1 MLAAS
6 LPRLHRVTLLCL
18 CACSPRRNSPRR
30 NSPSPD
36 AMRMLRDA
44 LPPANV
50 IMMAGPTAQQKVE
63 SVMDLLGGVAAAPP
77 ASARHYGHSST
88 TSIPTGADSPQGRH
102 SPHLGLE
109 AVTVYADSWE
119 QQQGQEEE
127 WEGAAGAHYGRS
139 NAASKGGSQQ
149 AGADA
154 GHVAAL
160 GSDTVLGMPAYMPA
174 LGMPVGTEAASC
186 RNSSEADDSE
196 EPSSGVDAEGGAGN
210 GSIVIRLTAGQQLEK
225 TSAHDT
231 AVSASPATAAPAADK
246 VSGKG
251 QAAHS
256 GQKEVLEPQ
265 LLLAAL
271 KLTPVQ
277 AQQGLEEGRSRVSA
291 NGTAPQ
297 SAAVAAVRGSSSSG
311 MAPGTP
317 VMGSLGGSGVSGG
330 GGNISPFA
338 KPGLS
343 PMRDDSAAGIHAR
356 GTKPSAE
363 GSPLAHKPVASSP
376 LSRSQQQ
383 GTHDPHNPSP
393 KGHAIPATAV
403 GKDCDNH
410 NSSSSPDATLQ
421 DLAQHWGCAGDKVA
435 QQLRAAGLQTV
446 PAYFYAAADARSPP
460 PAIETVKRPSS
471 YSQKYQQRLS
481 NSAGSDR
488 GKQVRSV
495 QKCAYGGHALAT
507 CMQTIVGWH
516 VCWCR
521 VILQLFAV

>member
-1 MLAAS
+1 L
-6 LPRLHRVTLLCL
+6 RV

-63 SVMDLLGGVAAAPP
+63 SVMDFLGGVAAAPS

-109 AVTVYADSWE
+109 SVTVYADPRE
-119 QQQGQEEE
+119 QQQGQEVE
-127 WEGAAGAHYGRS
+127 WEGAARANYGRS
-139 NAASKGGSQQ
+139 NAASKGGSQK
-149 AGADA
+149 AGAEA
-154 GHVAAL
+154 GRVAAL
-160 GSDTVLGMPAYMPA
+160 GSDTVLGMPADMPA
-174 LGMPVGTEAASC
+174 VGMPVGTEAASC
-186 RNSSEADDSE
+186 RNSSEAEDSE
-196 EPSSGVDAEGGAGN
+196 EPSTGVDVEGGAGD
-210 GSIVIRLTAGQQLEK
+210 GSIVIRLTAGQQSERA
-225 TSAHDT
+225 SAHE
-231 AVSASPATAAPAADK
+231 AVVSASPVTAAPAAAE
-246 VSGKG
+246 VSGKS
-251 QAAHS
+251 QTAHS
-256 GQKEVLEPQ
+256 SQKEVLEPQ

-297 SAAVAAVRGSSSSG
+297 LAAVAAVRGSSSGG

-317 VMGSLGGSGVSGG
+317 VMGSLGGSVVSGG

-356 GTKPSAE
+356 GTKPSAG

-383 GTHDPHNPSP
+383 VTQDPHSPSP
-393 KGHAIPATAV
+393 KGHANPGGAA
-403 GKDCDNH
+403 GKDCD

-421 DLAQHWGCAGDKVA
+421 DLAQHWGYAGDKVA
-435 QQLRAAGLQTV
+435 QQLRAAGLQTF

-481 NSAGSDR
+481 NSANSDR
-488 GKQVRSV
+488 SKQVRAV
-495 QKCAYGGHALAT
+495 Q
-507 CMQTIVGWH
+507 QH
-516 VCWCR
+516 VCRGYCACNLHANPCMLACVLMHGNCPCVQGLVVVGLGCFR
-521 VILQLFAV
+521 TVFV